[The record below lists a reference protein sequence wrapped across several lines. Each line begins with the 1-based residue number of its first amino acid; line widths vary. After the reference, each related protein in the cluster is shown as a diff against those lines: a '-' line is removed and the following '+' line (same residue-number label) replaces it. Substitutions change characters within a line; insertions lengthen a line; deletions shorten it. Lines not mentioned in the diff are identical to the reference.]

1 MTKASQ
7 GSQVKSVWGPQE
19 EEGQTEPL
27 GIQGRRV
34 TLVLGPPA
42 QQADKGPQGKKVLLG
57 LQVIWGHR
65 VHLEVLEHLGQ
76 KAPPGN
82 KVPRVVLVCQDCQ
95 VLLGSAHLDVRG
107 HRVQRVRKATAAPLV
122 KQDRKEGRGT
132 QVTQGR
138 ALKAW

>member
-1 MTKASQ
+1 MRAASQAIPDHQVILAPQDSQVCLAHLAAKVTWVPSSMVPPEPPGSKVTKASQ

-65 VHLEVLEHLGQ
+65 VQLDVLEHLG
-76 KAPPGN
+76 
-82 KVPRVVLVCQDCQ
+82 
-95 VLLGSAHLDVRG
+95 
-107 HRVQRVRKATAAPLV
+107 
-122 KQDRKEGRGT
+122 
-132 QVTQGR
+132 
-138 ALKAW
+138 